1 MKLSQVKSSGTKCP
15 SGCQRKKLHN
25 MERDFQSWSNKTFC
39 SKINL
44 MVLISNLI
52 QFPNWN
58 NIKRIFQLTG
68 FDFSFLTFFQNF
80 SFILTV
86 CMYFL
91 TKMEKHHFFIS
102 LKHMTTLREQT
113 LKGKHYIE
121 VVFKTVKIIALASI
135 LFHSLP
141 VVLVHD
147 TGYNDSRSKDA
158 QFMHKLCKHAFLYR
172 DKSWYQRIKKI
183 TVISFKTA
191 IFSFKIFWLK

>member
-1 MKLSQVKSSGTKCP
+1 
-15 SGCQRKKLHN
+15 
-25 MERDFQSWSNKTFC
+25 MERDFQSWSNTTFC

-44 MVLISNLI
+44 MVLNSNLI

-102 LKHMTTLREQT
+102 LKHMTTLTEQT

-135 LFHSLP
+135 LFHSLL

-147 TGYNDSRSKDA
+147 TGSNDSQSNDA
-158 QFMHKLCKHAFLYR
+158 RFMHKLCKHAFLYR
-172 DKSWYQRIKKI
+172 DKSWYQSKTKEAE
-183 TVISFKTA
+183 ISFKIA
-191 IFSFKIFWLK
+191 IFSFKIFWWK